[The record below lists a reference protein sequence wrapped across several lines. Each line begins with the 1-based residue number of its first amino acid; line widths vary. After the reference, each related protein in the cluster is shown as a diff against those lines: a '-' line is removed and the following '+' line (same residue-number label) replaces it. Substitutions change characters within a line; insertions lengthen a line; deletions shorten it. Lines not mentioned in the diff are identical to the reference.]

1 MVGISLIKSIRLF
14 VIYLETLLL
23 KEMILLEHRVA
34 NEQEKNWKEAD
45 RFKAERH
52 LRDNP
57 ESKEAHPFSLL
68 PFGFG
73 PRMCI
78 GKRLADQE
86 LYLGLLKVR

>member
-1 MVGISLIKSIRLF
+1 
-14 VIYLETLLL
+14 
-23 KEMILLEHRVA
+23 MILLEHRVA

-45 RFKAERH
+45 RFKPERH

-57 ESKEAHPFSLL
+57 ESKEVHPFSLL